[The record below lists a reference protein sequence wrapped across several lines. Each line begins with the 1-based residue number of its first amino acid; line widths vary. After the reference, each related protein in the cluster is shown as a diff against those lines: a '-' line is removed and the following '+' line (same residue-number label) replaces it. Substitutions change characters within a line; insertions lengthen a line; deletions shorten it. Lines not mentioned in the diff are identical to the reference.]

1 MLTKI
6 WTLVQ
11 TIRMLLDFFS
21 QVKDWVKENEKAKID
36 ERSRALEKAL
46 DDAANAKTKEEFI
59 DAQKRVAANQP

>member
-1 MLTKI
+1 
-6 WTLVQ
+6 
-11 TIRMLLDFFS
+11 MLLDFFS

>member
-1 MLTKI
+1 VVRVGGALFVAEVKESVF
-6 WTLVQ
+6 LVE
-11 TIRMLLDFFS
+11 IGL
-21 QVKDWVKENEKAKID
+21 VKENEKAKID